1 MKKYKTSNI
10 IELYYCQEL
19 EALSSHYAL
28 LFNRRKAKLS
38 SEQKSVYDGKLKQV
52 QQIFSLSTEVHG
64 NGVESDKGK
73 KVESGTEGSDDEMK
87 NLHDISVSKAADM
100 AAG

>member
-1 MKKYKTSNI
+1 MRVWAETLSPNDF
-10 IELYYCQEL
+10 QEL

-38 SEQKSVYDGKLKQV
+38 SEEKSIYDGKLKHIQE
-52 QQIFSLSTEVHG
+52 IFSLITETDG
-64 NGVESDKGK
+64 NSVELQKGK
-73 KVESGTEGSDDEMK
+73 KVETGTDGTIDEIMIF
-87 NLHDISVSKAADM
+87 HDSSVSKAAEM

>member
-1 MKKYKTSNI
+1 MD
-10 IELYYCQEL
+10 YYQEL

-38 SEQKSVYDGKLKQV
+38 PEQKSVYDGKLKEV
-52 QQIFSLSTEVHG
+52 QQIFSFNTEFEGSSVDS
-64 NGVESDKGK
+64 NKGK
-73 KVESGTEGSDDEMK
+73 TVERGNEGSSDELK
-87 NLHDISVSKAADM
+87 NLHDTSVSKAAEM